1 MGHKV
6 LNKKEK
12 EEEEDTK
19 KKEKSACGNEKQLET
34 GKSNKRS
41 PGPKSF
47 CFGKVE
53 EGKIVNT

>member
-1 MGHKV
+1 MGHEV

-19 KKEKSACGNEKQLET
+19 KEKSAGGDEKPLET

-53 EGKIVNT
+53 EGKVVST